1 MSYLTVFFSE
11 MEHILYLSPHL
22 GCLRHPGVKLPV
34 YNILYNRYSTCTLY
48 STLVNPVRLCLLTYC
63 IVLHRGVT
71 SHTWELQ
78 HISSRFSNIT

>member
-48 STLVNPVRLCLLTYC
+48 IGESSSPVFTY
-63 IVLHRGVT
+63 ILYSITPGSHFSYLGVT
-71 SHTWELQ
+71 AH
-78 HISSRFSNIT
+78 